1 MPAAQ
6 MAANAVAAT
15 SGWQPYGLH
24 GAPAFQTLPRLCRLG
39 MKFFGMIQYLMVFSS
54 YSNND

>member
-24 GAPAFQTLPRLCRLG
+24 GAPAFQTLPRLVG
-39 MKFFGMIQYLMVFSS
+39 WV
-54 YSNND
+54 